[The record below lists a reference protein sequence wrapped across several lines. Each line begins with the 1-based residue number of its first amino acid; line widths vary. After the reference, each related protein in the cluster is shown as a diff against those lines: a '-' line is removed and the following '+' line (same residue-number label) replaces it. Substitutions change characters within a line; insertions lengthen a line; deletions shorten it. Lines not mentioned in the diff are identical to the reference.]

1 MDSEEISQEVISNI
15 IDISKTDVLPKDHVN
30 KLYELRELYNF
41 NPEVIYDIGSCV
53 LHWTR
58 HAEEVWKE
66 SKIYLFEAFSPC
78 EFLYKEKKYEYHMGI
93 VTDLDN
99 KVVKFYQNELSLGG
113 NSCYKE
119 KDDKVYPED
128 KFVQKI
134 GMSLDT
140 IVKNKSFRY
149 PDLIKMDVQGSEY
162 DILKGAKMCLEHTK
176 FLILELQSVEYNQGA
191 PFDDY
196 VIYYLDTIG
205 FDCLGMFS
213 NNGPDGDYL
222 FRNREFDL

>member
-1 MDSEEISQEVISNI
+1 MNSKEDISNEIIEHI
-15 IDISKTDVLPKDHVN
+15 IDISKTNFLPKDHVN

-53 LHWTR
+53 LHWTK
-58 HAEEVWKE
+58 HAENVWKD

-78 EFLYKEKKYEYHMGI
+78 EILYENYEYHMGV

-99 KVVKFYQNELSLGG
+99 KNVKFYQNELSLGG

-119 KDDKVYPED
+119 NDDKVYPED
-128 KFVQKI
+128 KFIEKI

-140 IVKNKSFRY
+140 IVKNRSFIY

-162 DILKGAKMCLEHTK
+162 DILKGAKKCLENTK

-222 FRNREFDL
+222 FRNRKFN